1 VWPCFAKVNEHPAGE
16 DFTLEAILNFLAFY
30 AFSELTFG
38 TPFVDKT

>member
-16 DFTLEAILNFLAFY
+16 DFTLETILNFLAFY
-30 AFSELTFG
+30 AFSELAFG